1 MLDRLGCSLGRL
13 IRGWRPKARNRDLRA
28 KYPQYSIGRGT
39 YGDLRVRSWGEG
51 VTLTIGAFCSVAS
64 GVQILLGGEHRPDW
78 VTTYPFS
85 VLWEKGRHLPG
96 HPASKGDVVIGNDV
110 WIGAEAMILS
120 GVTIGDGAVIGARSV
135 VTKDVPPYAIVG
147 GNPARLIRMR
157 FDEATIS
164 RLQSLKWWTWDDAKI
179 ERFLPLLLSD
189 RVEAFLREAESIQK

>member
-1 MLDRLGCSLGRL
+1 MLDQLRHSLRRL
-13 IRGWRPKARNRDLRA
+13 IPGHRPKAKNLDLRT
-28 KYPQYSIGRGT
+28 KYPQYNIGRGT

-51 VTLTIGAFCSVAS
+51 ATLTMGAFCSVAS

-85 VLWEKGRHLPG
+85 VLWAKGRRLPG

-157 FDEATIS
+157 FDEPTMA
-164 RLQSLKWWTWDDAKI
+164 RLQSLKWWTWDDARI
-179 ERFLPLLLSD
+179 EKLLPLLLSD
-189 RVEAFLREAESIQK
+189 NVEAFLHEAESVQK